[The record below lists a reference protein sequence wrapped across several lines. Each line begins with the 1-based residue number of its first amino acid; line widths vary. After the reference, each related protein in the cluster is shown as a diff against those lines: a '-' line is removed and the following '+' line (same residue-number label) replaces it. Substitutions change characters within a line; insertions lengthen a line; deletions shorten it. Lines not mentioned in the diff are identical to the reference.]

1 MYSVRRKQQM
11 LKIRLMGTKSDI
23 RWFQNF
29 LQIDSDIEVLELSDI
44 YPNKGTD
51 RYYRSYAE
59 VERKDGNAGRP
70 TENGKSNRKN
80 SSEETNCDITQGKLY
95 HQQRRWYSK
104 GNRNIGPKFQV
115 IDKKDLEFYKEAEKT
130 DKSIKVCEVNEEDF
144 LYLNFDTNPKPTE
157 EELMQMLEKEKYNSE
172 VQLIEDSQF
181 NENIADEMKQYRR
194 EQLEK
199 E

>member
-70 TENGKSNRKN
+70 AENGKSNRKN
-80 SSEETNCDITQGKLY
+80 SSEKTNKSTDSTDQ
-95 HQQRRWYSK
+95 SK
-104 GNRNIGPKFQV
+104 VVMGEC
-115 IDKKDLEFYKEAEKT
+115 KDG
-130 DKSIKVCEVNEEDF
+130 
-144 LYLNFDTNPKPTE
+144 
-157 EELMQMLEKEKYNSE
+157 
-172 VQLIEDSQF
+172 
-181 NENIADEMKQYRR
+181 
-194 EQLEK
+194 
-199 E
+199 